1 MDSNFK
7 PTSDTKK
14 ATPSHRGFAA
24 MNAQKQ
30 REIASKGGR
39 AAHQK
44 GTAHEF
50 SSQEASAAGRKG
62 GLSVSQNRAHMSE
75 IGRQG
80 GRARSRAQAMPG
92 AKQGSVGSTAECATQ
107 RGNDCA
113 VDAKSMANMPAAQAG
128 RVQGQSAECEQ
139 EKECSTDRNQH

>member
-80 GRARSRAQAMPG
+80 GRARSRAQAMPE
-92 AKQGSVGSTAECATQ
+92 ANQGSVGNPAQFAGASTA
-107 RGNDCA
+107 N
-113 VDAKSMANMPAAQAG
+113 AKSTSSMPAVQVG
-128 RVQGQSAECEQ
+128 RVQGQGSDSEQ
-139 EKECSTDRNQH
+139 KKGSKPGYDQH